1 MDEDQKLAFELATSG
16 HNLVISGQAGT
27 GKTFL
32 VKKLVYY
39 MRFKQGKNVS
49 IVCSTGIA
57 ATHYGDLRAQTLHK
71 WSGVEDGRHLNEEI
85 IHFVKTDERFTVAK
99 HNIET
104 VETLIIDESSMISAK
119 IFNQVQVLC
128 KNTRNSTDLFGNIQ
142 VILVGDFFQLPPV
155 SNELYGDPGKHYDSV
170 AFLKSLDWPLQNE
183 RLNKCVHLFARN
195 YDVDVFNYNKIQSLQ
210 GDLKVY
216 ASQDEG
222 SQHYLSKFLAPK
234 NLGLKLGCPVML
246 IKNLNDILVNGLCGT
261 VTKLS
266 ADSVEVKFTLEHK
279 TLTVTI
285 AKEVFTTFD
294 PVEKIVLAKRVQL
307 PLKVGFAITIHKAQG
322 MTIENLV
329 VDCNNSIQPGQ
340 LGVAIGRAVSIQGLR
355 VINFRKSLCR
365 KHPVNVFNFYD
376 SFSLG
381 NIRNDLTCC
390 RKLNVETSDNESKH
404 DDDDNDNDDGGGDD
418 SDSTVIF
425 DRLEVDSDFSESEID
440 NLEFIEN
447 ILGTDQEL
455 LPDKSGSRLALD
467 TVLKTFT
474 DTPVEANILVF
485 SDAISKHYQH
495 FYDWF
500 QAQRSIMEDIG
511 LNCFPEGE
519 VKFSQKHRNDYFIK
533 FNKHIN
539 SKEYEDSVITLLNYY
554 GQKINGPQFQL
565 LTSIMF
571 YLEKDFFFNLS
582 THLHLAAPEPLKKL
596 TVDQEMDFSGKG
608 KLRYI
613 SGYVL
618 AKLKYTLSKKI
629 RNSLYVKGKET
640 DLARYQFE
648 MDIFNSLTCS
658 YDELNMSTTE
668 GDTLLETKR
677 KQNDRE
683 SLTNVSDVT
692 FNFFQK
698 LEIVC
703 REKFT
708 HSRLVDTGKYLF
720 SSVKEEVLRN
730 YDLFENWIKCV
741 VSSRNQPIED
751 QNEDISNILSTMVMA
766 CENYIEIFQSVIT
779 LFLKVNLSQFRRD
792 YLTFLKKEKG
802 VALRKKVMQKSQKA
816 TKSFNMKF
824 FSEDNSTNK
833 EVSFLRLKSE
843 LMQSEKFFN
852 DNSFTKKE
860 LVSLCIYCFD

>member
-1 MDEDQKLAFELATSG
+1 
-16 HNLVISGQAGT
+16 
-27 GKTFL
+27 
-32 VKKLVYY
+32 

-142 VILVGDFFQLPPV
+142 VVLVGDFFQLPPV
-155 SNELYGDPGKHYDSV
+155 SNELYGDPGKHCFTVPWFHTFFSHKINLNIIHRQDDQSLIKCINELEIGDISDDSV
-170 AFLKSLDWPLQNE
+170 AFLKSLDRPLQNE

-216 ASQDEG
+216 VSQDEG

-261 VTKLS
+261 VTKLNT
-266 ADSVEVKFTLEHK
+266 DSVEVKFTLEHK

-294 PVEKIVLAKRVQL
+294 PVDKIVLAKRVQL

-381 NIRNDLTCC
+381 IIRNDLTCC

-404 DDDDNDNDDGGGDD
+404 DDDDDDDNNDNDDGGGDD

-485 SDAISKHYQH
+485 SDAISKNYQH
-495 FYDWF
+495 FHDWF
-500 QAQRSIMEDIG
+500 QAQCSIMEDIG

-565 LTSIMF
+565 LTSVMF
-571 YLEKDFFFNLS
+571 YLEKDFFKSL
-582 THLHLAAPEPLKKL
+582 
-596 TVDQEMDFSGKG
+596 
-608 KLRYI
+608 
-613 SGYVL
+613 
-618 AKLKYTLSKKI
+618 
-629 RNSLYVKGKET
+629 NSPSFG
-640 DLARYQFE
+640 
-648 MDIFNSLTCS
+648 
-658 YDELNMSTTE
+658 
-668 GDTLLETKR
+668 
-677 KQNDRE
+677 
-683 SLTNVSDVT
+683 
-692 FNFFQK
+692 
-698 LEIVC
+698 
-703 REKFT
+703 
-708 HSRLVDTGKYLF
+708 
-720 SSVKEEVLRN
+720 SS
-730 YDLFENWIKCV
+730 
-741 VSSRNQPIED
+741 
-751 QNEDISNILSTMVMA
+751 
-766 CENYIEIFQSVIT
+766 
-779 LFLKVNLSQFRRD
+779 
-792 YLTFLKKEKG
+792 
-802 VALRKKVMQKSQKA
+802 
-816 TKSFNMKF
+816 
-824 FSEDNSTNK
+824 
-833 EVSFLRLKSE
+833 
-843 LMQSEKFFN
+843 
-852 DNSFTKKE
+852 
-860 LVSLCIYCFD
+860 